1 MVTSCHH
8 LSLAFTTE
16 GDEAPLLLFFSP
28 AYLPTLLG
36 GEKFRGGEVNL
47 NYPPLI
53 SGAKRPPTRTLCV
66 GGRFAPDRNE
76 FGPEGGPRGPRG
88 PRGPNLFRLVSP
100 HPRG

>member
-47 NYPPLI
+47 NSPP
-53 SGAKRPPTRTLCV
+53 P
-66 GGRFAPDRNE
+66 
-76 FGPEGGPRGPRG
+76 
-88 PRGPNLFRLVSP
+88 
-100 HPRG
+100 

>member
-36 GEKFRGGEVNL
+36 FFPPSNLPPSPSLYNCRG
-47 NYPPLI
+47 
-53 SGAKRPPTRTLCV
+53 
-66 GGRFAPDRNE
+66 F
-76 FGPEGGPRGPRG
+76 EGGQ
-88 PRGPNLFRLVSP
+88 L
-100 HPRG
+100 